1 MPANVTQAGQKD
13 DFTHGYAELGKEG
26 TVASSQRYLDLPTR
40 WREEEGR
47 GRQRMPDMPN
57 VRQRMHD
64 DSGNGDWLTGRPLAL
79 FDAGGRFKPEGGEE
93 RGLNEVQGFRG
104 IQEAHY
110 RYPCPASIHGR
121 FGLAGATA
129 AVQPEQARASC
140 GGAEKLKGRNPESA
154 TTGSTWPLT
163 VGRAHLRLFHLLAL
177 APHHGLRR
185 LGQWNLSRTRP
196 AVPAIGCKRA
206 NKTFQNVI
214 GNSDPRAVPALA
226 AAGGGGGGPRYA
238 ASFPFFQ
245 HLDLEGKSSP
255 QEESFWFATTS
266 TKGRRPLVF
275 QRLSAPPASTRG
287 DDAMKPRL
295 AHLGPDVAVSAG

>member
-1 MPANVTQAGQKD
+1 MPANVTQTGQKD
-13 DFTHGYAELGKEG
+13 DLMHICAELGKEG
-26 TVASSQRYLDLPTR
+26 TV
-40 WREEEGR
+40 
-47 GRQRMPDMPN
+47 GRQRIPDMPN

-79 FDAGGRFKPEGGEE
+79 
-93 RGLNEVQGFRG
+93 QGFGG

-110 RYPCPASIHGR
+110 RYPR
-121 FGLAGATA
+121 AG
-129 AVQPEQARASC
+129 PSFLR
-140 GGAEKLKGRNPESA
+140 GAEKLKGRNPEPV
-154 TTGSTWPLT
+154 TTGSTWPST
-163 VGRAHLRLFHLLAL
+163 AGRAHLRLFHLLSL

-185 LGQWNLSRTRP
+185 LGQWNLSRTWP
-196 AVPAIGCKRA
+196 AVPAIGCQRA

-226 AAGGGGGGPRYA
+226 GGGGCGPTRYA
-238 ASFPFFQ
+238 DTFPFFQ

-255 QEESFWFATTS
+255 QEESLWFATTS

-275 QRLSAPPASTRG
+275 QRLSTPPASTRG

-295 AHLGPDVAVSAG
+295 AHLGPDVARNSEKE